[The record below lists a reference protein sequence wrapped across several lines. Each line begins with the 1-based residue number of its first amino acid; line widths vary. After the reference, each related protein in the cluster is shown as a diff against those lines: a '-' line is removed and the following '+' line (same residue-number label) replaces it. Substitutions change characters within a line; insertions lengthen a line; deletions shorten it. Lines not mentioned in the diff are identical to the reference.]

1 MVKRGLVVFSLV
13 LIGIFLFSINFV
25 SAEVVSCS
33 VTGSSSCGG
42 TVVMRLSATTNAHGS
57 LPSSSSYPYVL
68 CCNGNA
74 GETTT
79 CTGNN
84 KIIS

>member
-1 MVKRGLVVFSLV
+1 MKKGVF
-13 LIGIFLFSINFV
+13 IFLILIVSLLSINFV